1 MSTVAV
7 RCLGGRGRVNVTVM
21 GTLLSLYLLLMSR
34 TSLAAVP
41 INTNGWHGCEELKS
55 RSTKRVRIATNF
67 ATRIRSC
74 QAGSEPPFTHNKP
87 AIPLH
92 SLQRSLGTP
101 GFREIS
107 KS

>member
-1 MSTVAV
+1 MHPCNVPA
-7 RCLGGRGRVNVTVM
+7 LPVNVTVM
-21 GTLLSLYLLLMSR
+21 GTLLSLYLLLISR

-41 INTNGWHGCEELKS
+41 INTNGWHGFEKLKS

-74 QAGSEPPFTHNKP
+74 RAGSEPPFTHNKP

-107 KS
+107 KG